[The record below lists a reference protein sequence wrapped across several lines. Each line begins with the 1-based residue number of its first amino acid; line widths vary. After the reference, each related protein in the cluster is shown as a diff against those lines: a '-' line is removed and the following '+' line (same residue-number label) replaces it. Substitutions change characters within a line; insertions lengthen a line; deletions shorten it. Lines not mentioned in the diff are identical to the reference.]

1 MEIIF
6 KYKLKDQIAS
16 ENIPNPWAAGE
27 KILFE
32 LKFGN
37 NNKRNSIIEKLF
49 PIFNENDL
57 KTKYAYKKFTLTI
70 INK

>member
-1 MEIIF
+1 MIF

-37 NNKRNSIIEKLF
+37 NNKRNSIIEKLS
-49 PIFNENDL
+49 PIFNEKDL
-57 KTKYAYKKFTLTI
+57 KTKYAYKKFKLTI
-70 INK
+70 NNK